1 MTESISR
8 SSLEFAVQQTQ
19 TDGYLNVVTL
29 GVPESES
36 LAFGRNTRLPSI
48 ALRDVELKNS
58 VYMYY
63 DRQDI
68 AVVFAVY
75 EDNQELPLD
84 GVVNTHQL
92 IPQINAKY
100 HVALLPEDIV
110 LEPLNSGNI
119 TITVTPTSLAWYG
132 TYNFTVTVPLP
143 VEAQETVTET
153 TASVIDNEA
162 VVAQDIT
169 RFVWPFVLRTLDGVL
184 LMDTSSNFLT
194 SR

>member
-1 MTESISR
+1 MTESVSR
-8 SSLEFAVQQTQ
+8 SSLEFVVQQTQ
-19 TDGYLNVVTL
+19 ADGYLNVVTL
-29 GVPESES
+29 GAPESES

-48 ALRDVELKNS
+48 AERDLEVKNS

-84 GVVNTHQL
+84 GAVNTHQL

-100 HVALLPEDIV
+100 HVELLPEDIV
-110 LEPLNSGNI
+110 LQPLNSGNI

-132 TYNFTVTVPLP
+132 TYNFTATVPMPL
-143 VEAQETVTET
+143 EIQETIATT
-153 TASVIDNEA
+153 TASVIANEA
-162 VVAQDIT
+162 VVAQDVT
-169 RFVWPFVLRTLDGVL
+169 RFLWPFVLRTLDGVL